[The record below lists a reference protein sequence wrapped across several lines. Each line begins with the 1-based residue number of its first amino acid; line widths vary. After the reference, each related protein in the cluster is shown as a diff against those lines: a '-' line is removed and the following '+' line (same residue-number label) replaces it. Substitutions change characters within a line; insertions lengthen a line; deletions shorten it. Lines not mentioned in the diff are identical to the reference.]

1 MLFSWNTKFQDQN
14 HFGWYFTDHNVQ
26 FADQILSPELKGQCK
41 IPYQKKLI
49 SGQKQLVLH

>member
-49 SGQKQLVLH
+49 TGQKQLVLH